1 MIRIELKEDEITAA
15 LASLSRALVN
25 KTPVMQEIGEYMV
38 ASTQDRVARG
48 ETPEGT
54 PFAPRAQ
61 TTLDIYARK
70 NFSYGLPLNRSG
82 VMRSGIFS
90 DAAESEV
97 TIGSNAIQAA
107 VMQFGAAQGAFG
119 AHIGKDKRG
128 RDHFHSIPFGNIPA
142 RPFLGVSDDDRTNI
156 LDIIN
161 EWLARSV
168 NGGA

>member
-48 ETPEGT
+48 LTPEGT
-54 PFAPRAQ
+54 PFAPRSQ
-61 TTLDIYARK
+61 TTLAIYAAK
-70 NFSYGLPLNRSG
+70 KFSYGLPLNRSG

-90 DAAESEV
+90 EASENEV
-97 TIGSNAIQAA
+97 TIGSNAIQSA
-107 VMQFGAAQGAFG
+107 VMQFGAAKGSLG
-119 AHIGKDKRG
+119 G
-128 RDHFHSIPFGNIPA
+128 SSPWGNIPA

-156 LDIIN
+156 IAIIE
-161 EWLARSV
+161 EWLDLATK
-168 NGGA
+168 GGA

>member
-90 DAAESEV
+90 EAAESEV

-107 VMQFGAAQGAFG
+107 VMQFGAAKGSLG
-119 AHIGKDKRG
+119 G
-128 RDHFHSIPFGNIPA
+128 SSPWGNIPA